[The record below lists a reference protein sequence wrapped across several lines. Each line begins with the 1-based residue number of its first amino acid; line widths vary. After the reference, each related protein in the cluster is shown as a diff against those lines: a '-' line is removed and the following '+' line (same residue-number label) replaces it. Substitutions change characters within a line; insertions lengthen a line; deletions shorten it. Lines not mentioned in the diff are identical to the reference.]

1 MQVNFAESGHYF
13 YKLAT
18 TVPRLIVTMEECGES
33 GESASVNA
41 YQFQRM
47 RFALSMC
54 PSQTHC
60 IHNVIGKLKPEQQ
73 DKFKKRSIYSR
84 DLRRSRGFKKH
95 AKLLIVPI

>member
-33 GESASVNA
+33 GKGAYVNG

-47 RFALSMC
+47 MFALLMC
-54 PSQTHC
+54 PRQTYC

-73 DKFKKRSIYSR
+73 EKLEIASLYSKI
-84 DLRRSRGFKKH
+84 F
-95 AKLLIVPI
+95 